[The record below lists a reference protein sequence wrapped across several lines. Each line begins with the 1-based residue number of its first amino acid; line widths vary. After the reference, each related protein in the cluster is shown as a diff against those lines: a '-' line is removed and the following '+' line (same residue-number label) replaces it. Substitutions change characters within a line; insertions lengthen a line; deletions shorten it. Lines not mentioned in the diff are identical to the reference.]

1 MRTLAEK
8 LRLPPGAV
16 AILNASP
23 GQHRA
28 LGSPATSQEGPFDFV
43 LLFVRDTGELRR
55 LGPDAVRA
63 VKPQG
68 LLWIAYPKG
77 GRTRGA
83 TDLPASPWWH
93 RRDVLGEYTGETGY
107 RPVAQVAIDDDWTAL
122 RFRHGT

>member
-8 LRLPPGAV
+8 LRLPAGRV
-16 AILNASP
+16 RIVNASP
-23 GQHRA
+23 GHHRA
-28 LGSPATSQEGPFDFV
+28 LGSPTTSAEGPFDFV
-43 LLFVRDTGELRR
+43 LLFVRDAAELRR

-63 VKPQG
+63 AKPQG

-77 GRTRGA
+77 GSTRGA

-107 RPVAQVAIDDDWTAL
+107 RPVAQVAIDEDWTAL
-122 RFRHGT
+122 RFRQGT